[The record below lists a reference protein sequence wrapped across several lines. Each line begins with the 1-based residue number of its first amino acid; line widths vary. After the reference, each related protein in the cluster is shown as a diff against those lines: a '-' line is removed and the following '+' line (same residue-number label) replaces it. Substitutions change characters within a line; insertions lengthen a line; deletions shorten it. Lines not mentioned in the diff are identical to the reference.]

1 MLSTGENTKGA
12 IKGIRSGNQD
22 VTRFTVACYILLPM
36 NDKLQRLVQ
45 FHKNRLGQELA
56 YQYLPGKQPM
66 VVFLSGYASDM
77 TGSKAEHLSEHCVR
91 RGQAFLRLDY
101 SGHGQS
107 AGNFSDGSIGRWAE
121 DAQSIIEYV
130 NRSPCVLVGSSMGA
144 WIMLVLAKKMRRR
157 VKGLIGIAAAP
168 DFTKDLIW
176 NGLDDKQRET
186 LVAKGE
192 IYLTSQDT
200 DDALPV
206 TWRLIED
213 GNDRLLLND
222 VIHLSCPVRLIHGV
236 SDTDVPWT
244 TSMRLSQQ
252 LESQDVSLILI
263 KDGEHRLSRSSDL
276 ATIVSVLDALL
287 EYL

>member
-1 MLSTGENTKGA
+1 
-12 IKGIRSGNQD
+12 
-22 VTRFTVACYILLPM
+22 
-36 NDKLQRLVQ
+36 
-45 FHKNRLGQELA
+45 
-56 YQYLPGKQPM
+56 M

-77 TGSKAEHLSEHCVR
+77 TGSKAEHMAEHCVQ

-176 NGLDDKQRET
+176 NGLNDKQRET
-186 LVAKGE
+186 LVDKGE

-200 DDALPV
+200 DDALPI

-244 TSMRLSQQ
+244 TSMRLVQQ